1 MKTRVPLAVAALA
14 VLGWPALA
22 VASATLAA
30 TVRVNGATTLVK
42 GSATAVTT
50 LHRGTYV
57 LHIRDRSHRC
67 GFRLV
72 GATGVVAQT
81 GVRFV
86 GNASRT
92 IRLQR
97 GEYAY
102 SCGSKSRHTLR
113 ID

>member
-1 MKTRVPLAVAALA
+1 MKIRVPLTVATLAL
-14 VLGWPALA
+14 LGWPALA
-22 VASATLAA
+22 AASATLAA
-30 TVRVNGATTLVK
+30 TVRVDGATTLVNEA
-42 GSATAVTT
+42 ATAVTS

-81 GVRFV
+81 GARFV
-86 GNASRT
+86 GNVSRT

-97 GEYAY
+97 GEYTY

-113 ID
+113 VA